1 MKYAVLAAALTA
13 PFAATFF
20 MPACSSAGS
29 APHWPSVHH
38 EAKGAV
44 GPYSAVVEAGD
55 LVFVAGRV
63 GATKAEFEE
72 EAATAIG
79 AVEVELRR
87 AGLSLGD
94 VVQATCYLTDM
105 GLYERFNAVYAERMP
120 KPWPARAVVAVSALP
135 VEARVEISVIARK
148 RAPR

>member
-1 MKYAVLAAALTA
+1 MKSASLAASL
-13 PFAATFF
+13 AASLL
-20 MPACSSAGS
+20 MPACASTGS
-29 APHWPSVHH
+29 APYSPTVHH

-63 GATKAEFEE
+63 GATQADFEE
-72 EAATAIG
+72 EAATTIG

-87 AGLSLGD
+87 AGLSLRD
-94 VVQATCYLTDM
+94 VVQATCYLTDLA
-105 GLYERFNAVYAERMP
+105 LYERFNAVYAERMP